1 MDTSSDRF
9 QRPSISLMVSPEIDL
24 LPSSLYDHH
33 SDHGTPAFP
42 YKTVLSNTFIAASEN
57 GVILS
62 EGNSAL
68 NMPWTCTVPGGRIT
82 LTWD

>member
-1 MDTSSDRF
+1 
-9 QRPSISLMVSPEIDL
+9 MVSPEIDFL
-24 LPSSLYDHH
+24 TSSMYDRH

-42 YKTVLSNTFIAASEN
+42 YKTVLNNTFIAASEN

-62 EGNSAL
+62 EGNSSM
-68 NMPWTCTVPGGRIT
+68 NVPWTCTVPGGRIT